1 MIILGIETS
10 CDETAVAVTQ
20 DGKIILSDLLSSQI
34 DLHRKY
40 GGVVPELAC
49 RRHIEVIGLLIKEA
63 IEKSGRSN
71 EQLNAIAVTMGPG
84 LVGALLVGVSIA
96 KSLAYSLKIP
106 LLGIHHL
113 EGHISAAFIEHEDIV
128 FPSIALVVSGDIPI
142 FIICRREENIGCSG
156 KQSTMQREKF

>member
-49 RRHIEVIGLLIKEA
+49 RRHIEVIGLLVKEA

-128 FPSIALVVSGDIPI
+128 FRLLHWLSQGTYQSLLYAAERKISAA
-142 FIICRREENIGCSG
+142 RENN
-156 KQSTMQREKF
+156 